1 MKLFFE
7 KIYPYLFGILA
18 AIFWIENGCAFPK
31 TDSILSSTLSVSGI
45 FVGFL
50 ATSKA
55 ILMSMNSPLISELK
69 RSGYIHELVAY
80 IGQSIWLNLLFCTTN
95 VVGYFINQDT
105 IYFSTIWI
113 TLSVSSIMSFVRVT
127 HIMLNIFK
135 YN

>member
-7 KIYPYLFGILA
+7 RTYPYLFGILA
-18 AIFWIENGCAFPK
+18 AIIWIENGCSFPK
-31 TDSILSSTLSVSGI
+31 ADSILSSTLSVSGI
-45 FVGFL
+45 LVGFL

-69 RSGYIHELVAY
+69 KSGYIHELVEY
-80 IGQSIWLNLLFCTTN
+80 IGHSIWLNLLFCTTN
-95 VVGYFINQDT
+95 VVGYFINQES

-113 TLSVSSIMSFVRVT
+113 ALSVSSIMSFVRVT